1 MLCAVYKCF
10 VLFIVFVISFS
21 LVKTDSFPDKTN
33 LSEPDPFSLKYDFM
47 VRQKVLLSIMSLNF
61 KCCSK
66 FPKIGDILMAILR
79 AVSAMAITQCQS
91 RGPKYLSTSKISF
104 LRQ

>member
-1 MLCAVYKCF
+1 MLA
-10 VLFIVFVISFS
+10 IPFS
-21 LVKTDSFPDKTN
+21 LIKSGLFPDKAV
-33 LSEPDPFSLKYDFM
+33 LSEADPFSLKYDFM

>member
-1 MLCAVYKCF
+1 MLA
-10 VLFIVFVISFS
+10 IPFS
-21 LVKTDSFPDKTN
+21 LIKSGSFPDKAV
-33 LSEPDPFSLKYDFM
+33 LSEADPFSLKYDFM

-79 AVSAMAITQCQS
+79 AVSAMAISQCQS

>member
-1 MLCAVYKCF
+1 MLA
-10 VLFIVFVISFS
+10 IPFS
-21 LVKTDSFPDKTN
+21 LIKSGSFPDKAV
-33 LSEPDPFSLKYDFM
+33 LSEADPFSL
-47 VRQKVLLSIMSLNF
+47 KVLLSIMSLNF

>member
-1 MLCAVYKCF
+1 MLA
-10 VLFIVFVISFS
+10 IPFS
-21 LVKTDSFPDKTN
+21 LIKSGSFPDKAV
-33 LSEPDPFSLKYDFM
+33 L